1 MDAEKK
7 SMKTN
12 INLEFLGG
20 NAGRILGDNRNN
32 AAVNLCKDEGIAVV
46 VESWEREGAP
56 AERHDALARP
66 LLIRKYV
73 TLGSFCSSI
82 S

>member
-1 MDAEKK
+1 
-7 SMKTN
+7 MKTN

-20 NAGRILGDNRNN
+20 NAARILGDNRNN

-46 VESWEREGAP
+46 VESWEREGTP
-56 AERHDALARP
+56 AERHDPFCALARP
-66 LLIRKYV
+66 PLIRKYV